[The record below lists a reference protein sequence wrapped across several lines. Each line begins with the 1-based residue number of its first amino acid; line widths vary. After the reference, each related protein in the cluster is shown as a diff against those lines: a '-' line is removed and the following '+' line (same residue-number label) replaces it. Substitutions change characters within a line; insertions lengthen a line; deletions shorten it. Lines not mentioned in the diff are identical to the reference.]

1 MKQGIKLFLDDER
14 QPQQCTLYMRER
26 IGNLVSL
33 YNEDWKIVKSYEE
46 FIKAVEENYQQ
57 ITHVSFDHDLGD
69 ILYDPKTGKQSIEW
83 HEKSGYDCA
92 VWFKNF
98 YKEKELKWPV
108 MFVHSGNGVGT
119 DNIIFV
125 FNKR

>member
-1 MKQGIKLFLDDER
+1 MKLFLDDSR
-14 QPQQCTLYMRER
+14 QPQQCTFYMRAR

-33 YNEDWKIVKSYEE
+33 YNEAWEVVKTYEE
-46 FIKAVEENYQQ
+46 FIKAVEESYQQ
-57 ITHVSFDHDLGD
+57 ITHVSFDHDLAD
-69 ILYDPKTGKQSIEW
+69 IKYNPKTGRESFSYYETT
-83 HEKSGYDCA
+83 GYDCA

-98 YKEKELKWPV
+98 YKEKNLKWPV

-125 FNKR
+125 FKNDTD